1 LISYFRSQSENTV
14 TGEVQHIDLTP
25 NQEIAMGLQAAPEM
39 ADQFGGLD
47 PNSTAQALTDQI
59 GSHIVS
65 QSPAGTTP
73 YPAG

>member
-1 LISYFRSQSENTV
+1 MISYFRSQSENTT

-47 PNSTAQALTDQI
+47 PDSAAQALVDQI
-59 GSHIVS
+59 GSRIVS

-73 YPAG
+73 YPTG